1 METIVIRPRNKEES
15 QLIRDMCHKMG
26 LDTQSLSEEE
36 VEELGLAV
44 MLNEADRSE
53 TVDRQE
59 IMEKLNRR

>member
-15 QLIRDMCHKMG
+15 QLIRDICQKMG

-36 VEELGLAV
+36 VEELGLAM

-53 TVDRQE
+53 TVERQE
-59 IMEKLNRR
+59 VMEKLNRK